1 MDTEDKQ
8 ELKLLRSKVKYL
20 EDRIEVMA
28 KSIGSINKILGR
40 FQMTEGNDLRLPRL
54 AREFMQQDEQSNDP
68 FIRVM
73 ESGESD
79 KFRDS
84 DTMIR
89 EDGNELI

>member
-28 KSIGSINKILGR
+28 KSIGSINNILGR
-40 FQMTEGNDLRLPRL
+40 FQMTEDK
-54 AREFMQQDEQSNDP
+54 QSNDP

-79 KFRDS
+79 Y
-84 DTMIR
+84 
-89 EDGNELI
+89 ELI

>member
-1 MDTEDKQ
+1 MTQ
-8 ELKLLRSKVKYL
+8 EQLMKVKIKYL
-20 EDRIEVMA
+20 EDRITTME

-40 FQMTEGNDLRLPRL
+40 FQMTEATGFEDI
-54 AREFMQQDEQSNDP
+54 DT
-68 FIRVM
+68 
-73 ESGESD
+73 SD